1 MPVGRQP
8 HGPGVRLRGSSNRA
22 GGCGLPW
29 RGAPAV
35 EVAAPGAFVARG
47 EQPRTGEGERQAND
61 AVESDTQVE

>member
-1 MPVGRQP
+1 MPAGKWL
-8 HGPGVRLRGSSNRA
+8 HSLGERLRSSVELLH
-22 GGCGLPW
+22 GCGLPW